1 MVADCFKW
9 LDGVSKMNRTFL
21 KLQVAV
27 LAIGTG
33 FSWIT
38 LVFDYR
44 RFFVSGGHILEISG
58 CAVTNPIIT
67 PCFYGALAFI
77 AAFVWALTILRSPP
91 ETLLIRQ
98 RGLQLLLAAGTIFAW
113 GNFAYEVYRFM
124 QPLPAASAF
133 SCPAGEVAINPL
145 MTPCFYGA
153 LIFLTALV
161 VSVFIIRAGH
171 AD

>member
-1 MVADCFKW
+1 
-9 LDGVSKMNRTFL
+9 MNRTLL
-21 KLQVAV
+21 KVQVAV

-44 RFFVSGGHILEISG
+44 RFFASGGHVLNISG
-58 CAVTNPIIT
+58 CAVTNPVVT
-67 PCFYGALAFI
+67 PCFYGALAFL
-77 AAFVWALTILRSPP
+77 AAFVWAFAILRSAP
-91 ETLLIRQ
+91 EAVLKRQ
-98 RGLQLLLAAGTIFAW
+98 RGLQFLLAAGTVFAW

-124 QPLPAASAF
+124 QPRPAASAF
-133 SCPAGEVAINPL
+133 SCLAGEVAVNPL

-161 VSVFIIRAGH
+161 VSILITRAH
-171 AD
+171 R